1 MEHVNF
7 VTLQLHVHNHP
18 GTMSHISGLFSRR
31 AFNLEGIICVPD
43 ESGKTSTI
51 LLQVLD
57 SGDLEQIIRQ
67 LNKLEDVITVK
78 TDSHPQNVFDMLTE
92 YVAMNSHIKN

>member
-1 MEHVNF
+1 MYQVNL
-7 VTLQLHVHNHP
+7 VTLQLQVHNHP

-31 AFNLEGIICVPD
+31 AFNLEGIVCVPAED
-43 ESGKTSTI
+43 GQTSTI
-51 LLQVLD
+51 LLQVRD

-78 TDSHPQNVFDMLTE
+78 SASYLQNVFDMLAESLAINEKSKT
-92 YVAMNSHIKN
+92 

>member
-1 MEHVNF
+1 MHHVNF

-31 AFNLEGIICVPD
+31 AFNLEGIVCVPD
-43 ESGKTSTI
+43 ENGQTSTI
-51 LLQVLD
+51 LLQVRD

-78 TDSHPQNVFDMLTE
+78 SASYLQNVFDMLAKSVPT
-92 YVAMNSHIKN
+92 NGHTKN